1 MSISK
6 RQFDLLQAMGITV
19 WQRRELSEHDA
30 LVIKSPEDSQN
41 SLQAEECV
49 HSIFTQSPSST
60 QQNKPQAYTNDEKPA
75 LDLKTLLKQPL
86 FNDIIRCLGVSSA
99 DLSMSQNQLDL
110 GIINW
115 KFTGADRIEFSH
127 NCLTTPT
134 LDTLTNS
141 PALKKALWQSIGPLS
156 AI

>member
-49 HSIFTQSPSST
+49 NSTVTQSPSST
-60 QQNKPQAYTNDEKPA
+60 QQNKPQTSTDDEKPA

-99 DLSMSQNQLDL
+99 
-110 GIINW
+110 IY
-115 KFTGADRIEFSH
+115 
-127 NCLTTPT
+127 P
-134 LDTLTNS
+134 
-141 PALKKALWQSIGPLS
+141 
-156 AI
+156 